1 LTEPQYWILY
11 LGIVLFSFLTIFGI
25 VNARRKNEPVYY
37 WSSGVCFLLVIAV
50 VAALLNQFL
59 LLFAMMG
66 LAVIISIVLLP
77 QVREFQREEILK
89 QKQETDV
96 SASLRLK
103 DFLTLKGWIKL
114 RATHGF
120 RKTLTLYILINIGI
134 LVAFLLVFMV
144 LGLMS
149 PLMLA
154 SYTISTTLVLFII
167 GYQQVWKPLK
177 EP

>member
-1 LTEPQYWILY
+1 MTEPLYWVLY
-11 LGIVLFSFLTIFGI
+11 LGLVVFSFLTVFGI
-25 VNARRKNEPVYY
+25 VKARRRNESVYY
-37 WSSGVCFLLVIAV
+37 WSSGVCFLFVIAV

-66 LAVIISIVLLP
+66 LAVIISIIMLP
-77 QVREFQREEILK
+77 QVKELQQEEIAK

-96 SASLRLK
+96 SVPLRLR

-120 RKTLTLYILINIGI
+120 RKTLALYILMNIG
-134 LVAFLLVFMV
+134 LFVPFLLAFMTLDLLPSWASV
-144 LGLMS
+144 
-149 PLMLA
+149 
-154 SYTISTTLVLFII
+154 SYTISTTVLLFII
-167 GYQQVWKPLK
+167 GYQQFWKPLK